1 MGLALV
7 VTHVL
12 RPGHEQEFDDLVA
25 RTLTDIRALEPGTLV
40 YVSHAVD
47 GDPLQ
52 RVFYELYRDRAAFE
66 AHEEHVHVR
75 AFLEE
80 RAEHVASVEVTF
92 LDAVAAHCAPTS
104 LP

>member
-1 MGLALV
+1 MGVALV
-7 VTHVL
+7 VRHLL
-12 RPGHEQEFDDLVA
+12 RPGHADEFDALVA
-25 RTLTDIRALEPGTLV
+25 RTLADIRALEPGTLV
-40 YVSHAVD
+40 YVSHSVH

-80 RAEHVASVEVTF
+80 RMEHVASVEVTF
-92 LDAVAAHCAPTS
+92 LDSVAAHTAPAS
-104 LP
+104 SP